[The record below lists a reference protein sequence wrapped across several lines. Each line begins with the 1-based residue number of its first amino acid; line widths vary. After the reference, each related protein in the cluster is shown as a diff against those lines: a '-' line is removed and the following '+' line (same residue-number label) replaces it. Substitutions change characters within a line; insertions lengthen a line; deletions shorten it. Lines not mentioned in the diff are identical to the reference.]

1 MHTRPMSRLAGA
13 NPSPVALDNCQ
24 VRRRLGMLG
33 EGSVIL
39 GIAITTVGQF
49 TADVMDD
56 AFDRL
61 G

>member
-1 MHTRPMSRLAGA
+1 
-13 NPSPVALDNCQ
+13 
-24 VRRRLGMLG
+24 MLG